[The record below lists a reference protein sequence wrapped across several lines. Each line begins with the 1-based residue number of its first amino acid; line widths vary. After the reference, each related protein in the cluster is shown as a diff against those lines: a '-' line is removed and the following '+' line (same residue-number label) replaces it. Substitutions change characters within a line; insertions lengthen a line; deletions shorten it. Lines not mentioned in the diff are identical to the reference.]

1 MSLLIKSFI
10 ASNFLIDLELPV
22 KITVPLQPEI
32 SVKDGGQLVL
42 KAEVSKPNVPGTWFK
57 DDLEILPD
65 VDKKY
70 DIGVDGTVHSLT
82 IHQVS
87 PDDRGEYTLEIGEDS
102 TTTVATIEGL
112 LKLLFLLY
120 SLYVL

>member
-1 MSLLIKSFI
+1 MQFLLVKFRIHLKLLLLF
-10 ASNFLIDLELPV
+10 NFVVVDLELPV
-22 KITVPLQPEI
+22 KITVPLQPAV

-42 KAEVSKPNVPGTWFK
+42 KAEVSKPNVLGTWFK

-87 PDDRGEYTLEIGEDS
+87 PDDGGEYTLEIGEDS

-112 LKLLFLLY
+112 LKLLF
-120 SLYVL
+120 